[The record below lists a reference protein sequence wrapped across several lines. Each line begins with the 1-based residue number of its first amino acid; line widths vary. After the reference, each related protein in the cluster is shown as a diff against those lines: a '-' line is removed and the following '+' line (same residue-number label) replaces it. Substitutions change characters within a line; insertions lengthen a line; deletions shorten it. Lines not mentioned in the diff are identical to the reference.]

1 MSERVSAPGRLEPA
15 GPGGAAY
22 ELRPDL
28 HARHGAGAEGGGEVA
43 DFGTVRVYSGAVEG
57 GDPVYALSGGSLA
70 VPTGRVF
77 VRFADGGSP
86 RAAERQIADAGF
98 RIEQVPAYAPNAAW
112 VAPAGDIAAALR
124 GVDALRA
131 VPGVEHAEP
140 EMLMDRHRRE

>member
-1 MSERVSAPGRLEPA
+1 MSERSSAPARLEPA

-28 HARHGAGAEGGGEVA
+28 HALHGAGGQGGGEVA
-43 DFGTVRVYSGAVEG
+43 QFGTVRVYSGAVAG

-77 VRFADGGSP
+77 VRFAEGGSP
-86 RAAERQIADAGF
+86 RSAERQITDAGF
-98 RIEQVPAYAPNAAW
+98 RIEQIPAYAPNAAW
-112 VAPAGDIAAALR
+112 VAPAGGIAAALR

-140 EMLMDRHRRE
+140 EMLMEPRRRE